1 MVTMAQRIEQLRTEK
16 GLSRPALSLALGLPK
31 NAAEKFETGR
41 ATPTKE
47 QQDRIARYFEVSLMY
62 LKGETDDRTSQE
74 GWMAGNFGAE
84 DDEPM
89 TPIVTAVAK
98 KAKPVAQSGGS
109 NGVFEAFRTNKAF
122 QDMIRDTVLDVL
134 RSPEGQEILSRVVR
148 KEMKK

>member
-1 MVTMAQRIEQLRTEK
+1 
-16 GLSRPALSLALGLPK
+16 
-31 NAAEKFETGR
+31 
-41 ATPTKE
+41 
-47 QQDRIARYFEVSLMY
+47 
-62 LKGETDDRTSQE
+62 
-74 GWMAGNFGAE
+74 MAGNFGAE

-89 TPIVTAVAK
+89 TPIVTAVAR

>member
-16 GLSRPALSLALGLPK
+16 GMSRPALSLALGLPK

-41 ATPTKE
+41 ATPTKD
-47 QQDRIARYFEVSLMY
+47 QQEKIARYFEVSLFY

-74 GWMAGNFGAE
+74 GWMTGNFGAE
-84 DDEPM
+84 DDEPV
-89 TPIVTAVAK
+89 TPIVNTVAK
-98 KAKPVAQSGGS
+98 KVRPAVQSGG
-109 NGVFEAFRTNKAF
+109 NTGVFEAFRNNKVF

-148 KEMKK
+148 KELKK